1 MGQTTVSPLSKKM
14 VCFLL
19 FLSYSLVVSLGQAD
33 TQISREEKRIKYG
46 DQPAYL
52 RLVRNNNEI
61 ETATSLVDNQEKN
74 ASTFEDDIQEDKTS
88 ILVTVEPIDV
98 VEDNMEP
105 TNEVSAVVQEDSKQD
120 TEMLN
125 SLAIKELLGFDLI
138 NRTRWSTDVMKLN
151 LQIMAQNEVGLQF
164 MKDLIDTNPCVSNQ
178 EGFLAL
184 IEHGTRV
191 VENARPE
198 LGEIILNIA
207 SFNGERNISVMLRK
221 SADLLTQFETLFPKL
236 QPITFLMQCFVG
248 VEEGLYSMRELAL
261 ILYRMSKTDSNIFSE
276 AIKEKML
283 KTAYITEVFTN
294 LMDHFQENLSQ
305 RDCLTNKNF
314 MGFGIDLFVKT
325 LKDVAEG
332 LGNLG
337 YFVEAKQIRQHAAFT
352 QASMNTL
359 DHLDELRVPDDCSY
373 GALNRGASHL
383 DDLANIIDEVGLE
396 SLAIELGVV
405 FRLDLLP

>member
-164 MKDLIDTNPCVSNQ
+164 MKDLIDTNPCVLNQ

-198 LGEIILNIA
+198 LEEIIINIA
-207 SFNGERNISVMLRK
+207 SFRGERHVSVILRK
-221 SADLLTQFETLFPKL
+221 SANLLVQIENLFPKL
-236 QPITFLMQCFVG
+236 QPITFLMQCKSS
-248 VEEGLYSMRELAL
+248 VEEGLYSMRELVL
-261 ILYRMSKTDSNIFSE
+261 ILYRMSETESNIFSE
-276 AIKEKML
+276 AIKDKML
-283 KTAYITEVFTN
+283 KSAHIMEVFTN

-314 MGFGIDLFVKT
+314 MGFGVDLAVKT
-325 LKDVAEG
+325 LKDFAEVV
-332 LGNLG
+332 GNLG
-337 YFVEAKQIRQHAAFT
+337 YFPQAKQIRQHAAFT
-352 QASMNTL
+352 KSSLKTMETME
-359 DHLDELRVPDDCSY
+359 DFRVPDDCSS
-373 GALNRGASHL
+373 GSLTRGATEL
-383 DDLANIIDEVGLE
+383 MGLADIVDEVGLE
-396 SLAIELGVV
+396 SLAMQLGIV